1 MKIVVPGGS
10 GFLGSTLIPR
20 LRQQGH
26 DVILV
31 SRSRRETE
39 PPQGDTGSLTTT
51 SWDDNDEFQAAI
63 DNAGAVIN
71 LAGRS
76 VDCRYNAKNREEI
89 FSSRIDT
96 THAIGD
102 AIARSAAPPPVWLNA
117 STATI
122 FREAFDRVQTDSD
135 GEIGEGFSV
144 GIGKEW
150 EAEFFKPE
158 LPNTRRVA
166 MRITIALGHGGG
178 LLPPSLMLARLG
190 LGGKQGSGRQMV
202 SWIHLED
209 LCRAVE
215 FLLEQDQVSGPIILG
230 SPDPIT
236 NADLM
241 RAIRKEIKMPIGL
254 PAAEWMVKI
263 GALALRTESELV
275 LKSRWVYPERLLAAG
290 FEFKF
295 PKLEQA
301 LADLL

>member
-10 GFLGSTLIPR
+10 GFLGSALVPR
-20 LRQQGH
+20 LRQEGH

-31 SRSRRETE
+31 SRSSGETE
-39 PPQGDTGSLTTT
+39 VRRKNNGSLATI
-51 SWDDNDEFQAAI
+51 SWNDKQALQAAI
-63 DNAGAVIN
+63 DGAGAVIN

-96 THAIGD
+96 TRAVGEAIV
-102 AIARSAAPPPVWLNA
+102 ASATPPPVWLNA

-122 FREAFDRVQTDSD
+122 FREAFDHAQTDSE

-150 EAEFFKPE
+150 EAELFQPD
-158 LPNTRRVA
+158 LPATRRVA
-166 MRITIALGHGGG
+166 MRTTIALGFGGG

-202 SWIHLED
+202 SWIHIQD
-209 LCRAVE
+209 WCRAVE
-215 FLLEQDQVSGPIILG
+215 FLLGRSEMEGSIIIG
-230 SPDPIT
+230 SPNPVT
-236 NADLM
+236 NAELM
-241 RAIRKEIKMPIGL
+241 RAIRKEIGMPVGL
-254 PAAEWMVKI
+254 PAAEWMIKI
-263 GALALRTESELV
+263 GAVALRTEPELV
-275 LKSRWVYPERLLAAG
+275 LKSRWVYPEKLLAAG

-295 PKLEQA
+295 PELQQA